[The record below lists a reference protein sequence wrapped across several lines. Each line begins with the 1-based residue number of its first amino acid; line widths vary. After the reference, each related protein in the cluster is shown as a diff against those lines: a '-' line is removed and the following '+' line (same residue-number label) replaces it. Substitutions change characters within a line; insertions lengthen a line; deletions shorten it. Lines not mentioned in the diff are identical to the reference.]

1 MVDPMTPTSDTTS
14 QIDIV
19 KPALNLDRPL
29 IICDADEVLLRFV
42 ETLESYLHEHG
53 LYLRL
58 DSFALSGNIRHAHD
72 DSVVEAAKVKDLM
85 RGFFENRVGDCPP
98 VDHSVEALKYL
109 SDTADIVVLTNL
121 PSALRAERE
130 RAMAAHGLAYPV
142 ISNEGPKGAA
152 VDYLCQGRHKPV
164 AFLDDLPPNITSV
177 AETAPYVHRIH
188 FIADE
193 RLRPLLG
200 PAADAHQRID
210 CWREAQDYLESWMSG
225 ARG

>member
-1 MVDPMTPTSDTTS
+1 MAKHMTPSPDTAQ

-19 KPALNLDRPL
+19 KPQLDIKRPL

-42 ETLESYLHEHG
+42 ETLEAYLHENE

-72 DSVVEAAKVKDLM
+72 DSVVEAERVKDLM
-85 RGFFENRVGDCPP
+85 RSFFEHRVGDCPP
-98 VDHSVEALKYL
+98 VDHAVDALKHL
-109 SDTADIVVLTNL
+109 SQDADVVVLTNL

-130 RAMAAHGLAYPV
+130 RAMAEHGLAYPV

-152 VDYLCQGRHKPV
+152 VDYLCQGRDRPI

-177 AETAPYVHRIH
+177 AEVAPYVHRIH

-200 PAADAHQRID
+200 AAEDAHQRID
-210 CWREAQDYLESWMSG
+210 CWREAQDYLESWMNG
-225 ARG
+225 AEK